1 MAHRPSKR
9 RHQLVTDVNLTPLL
23 NVFIIVI
30 PFVLLSA
37 VFVKTAVIDI
47 YLPQEGVKGGS
58 ASADSPTGVLV
69 IKATASGFDV
79 GGIGKAFISKQAG
92 EYDFNGLTEEL
103 IRLKERFPASE
114 DAILLFSPDASYEF
128 IVKVMDSTRETTV
141 TEGGKTRKR
150 TLFPMVSLGETG

>member
-1 MAHRPSKR
+1 MAHRPSKK
-9 RHQLVTDVNLTPLL
+9 RHQLITDVNLTPLL

-47 YLPQEGVKGGS
+47 SLPQEGAKGQ

-69 IKATASGFDV
+69 IKVTGSGFDV
-79 GGIGKAFISKQAG
+79 GGIGKAFIPKQAG
-92 EYDFNGLTEEL
+92 EYDFKGLTDEL
-103 IRLKERFPASE
+103 IKVKERFRGSE

-128 IVKVMDSTRETTV
+128 IVKVMDATRETTV
-141 TEGGKTRKR
+141 KEDGKTKRR

>member
-47 YLPQEGVKGGS
+47 SLPQEGAKGL
-58 ASADSPTGVLV
+58 ASADSATGVLV
-69 IKATASGFDV
+69 IKATDSGFDV
-79 GGIGKAFISKQAG
+79 GGIGKAFIPKHAG
-92 EYDFNGLTEEL
+92 EFDFNGLTEEL
-103 IRLKERFPASE
+103 IKLKERFPGSE
-114 DAILLFSPDASYEF
+114 DAILLFSPNASYEF
-128 IVKVMDSTRETTV
+128 IVKVMDSTREAIIK
-141 TEGGKTRKR
+141 EGGKTKKR
-150 TLFPMVSLGETG
+150 PLFPMVSLGETG

>member
-47 YLPQEGVKGGS
+47 SLPQEGGKGQ

-69 IKATASGFDV
+69 IKVTGSGFDV
-79 GGIGKAFISKQAG
+79 GGIGKAFIPKQAG
-92 EYDFNGLTEEL
+92 EFDFKGLTDEL
-103 IRLKERFPASE
+103 IKLKERFPGSE
-114 DAILLFSPDASYEF
+114 DAILLFNPDASYEF

-141 TEGGKTRKR
+141 KEGGKTKKH